1 MPSGQALFTA
11 SVTASVLWTQ
21 VNKIRESLGRV
32 VRNSTAAGLRQPH
45 LERTRLCE
53 LSDAELDPVYVR
65 QRDALRGT
73 VRQLARP
80 KSVNGQV
87 RCPSLCAPIWSATFC
102 WRFHSQ
108 TSRTSRLSTLCAL
121 GAGSGRG
128 HAGMLNTARS
138 PTLVLLVQVMTGP
151 VLAELIETMVGALNA
166 RDIPTAGS
174 ILEHFNRELV
184 QKARHSLWCPSIV
197 QHASKMCTVAQLTFM
212 VHSRGR

>member
-1 MPSGQALFTA
+1 MR
-11 SVTASVLWTQ
+11 TQ

-45 LERTRLCE
+45 LERTRLCQ

-87 RCPSLCAPIWSATFC
+87 RPYLLSATTC
-102 WRFHSQ
+102 PAAARNCPCSHCSERFWAKQS
-108 TSRTSRLSTLCAL
+108 SAGSKLCVSKDVKRRLSSTRCITE
-121 GAGSGRG
+121 AGL
-128 HAGMLNTARS
+128 M
-138 PTLVLLVQVMTGP
+138 VQVMTGP

-184 QKARHSLWCPSIV
+184 QKARH
-197 QHASKMCTVAQLTFM
+197 
-212 VHSRGR
+212 